1 MFNVQYS
8 IFKNP
13 DPMSTETTLKKF
25 DLPLVEKVL
34 TKVNNL
40 KEIGGIA
47 LPPDYSAENALRS
60 AWLIL
65 QDMKDKANLPVLQ
78 TSTPD
83 SIANSL
89 FNMVVQ
95 GLNPAKRQ
103 CSFIVYGNK
112 LTMQREYAGSIA
124 LARRYSSMKN
134 IYAGVIYKGDVFD
147 YAIDTTTGMK
157 HITSHAQRMEN
168 LDDAKII
175 GAYAVVTFDDGSVN
189 TEIMTMTQIQK
200 SWEQG
205 PTKGQSPAHKN
216 FPGEMAKKTVI
227 NRACK
232 LLIAASDDS
241 VLMEPG
247 EDGRIGRVKAD
258 IQAEA
263 NQGDLIEIPGDEPI
277 QIVVDVVDPPPSTT
291 PPKPGTRREWKNEP
305 SHNVTGPA
313 MQSSP
318 KEPGF

>member
-1 MFNVQYS
+1 M
-8 IFKNP
+8 
-13 DPMSTETTLKKF
+13 
-25 DLPLVEKVL
+25 VEKVL
-34 TKVNNL
+34 TKVNSL

-65 QDMKDKANLPVLQ
+65 QDLKDRSNLPVLKAC
-78 TSTPD
+78 TTD

-95 GLNPAKRQ
+95 GLNPSKRQ
-103 CSFIVYGNK
+103 CSFIVYGDK

-124 LARRYSSMKN
+124 LARRYSAMKN
-134 IYAGVIYKGDVFD
+134 IYAGVIYKGDVFE

-157 HITSHAQRMEN
+157 KITVHAQRMEN

-189 TEIMTMTQIQK
+189 TEIMTMAQIQK

-205 PTKGQSPAHKN
+205 PTKGKSPAHNN

-232 LLIAASDDS
+232 LLIASSDDS

-247 EDGRIGRVKAD
+247 EDGRMGRAKAE
-258 IQAEA
+258 IEAAA
-263 NQGDLIEIPGDEPI
+263 NQGSVIDIPEEEPV
-277 QIVVDVVDPPPSTT
+277 QTAVEVMDPSEPNPPA
-291 PPKPGTRREWKNEP
+291 KPENKREWKNE
-305 SHNVTGPA
+305 T
-313 MQSSP
+313 SP

>member
-1 MFNVQYS
+1 M
-8 IFKNP
+8 
-13 DPMSTETTLKKF
+13 DPSTTVKKF
-25 DLPLVEKVL
+25 EPPLVEKVL
-34 TKVNNL
+34 TKVNSL

-78 TSTPD
+78 SSTPD

-103 CSFIVYGNK
+103 CSFILYGNK
-112 LTMQREYAGSIA
+112 LTLQREYAGSIA

-134 IYAGVIYKGDVFD
+134 IYAGVIYKGDVFE

-157 HITSHAQRMEN
+157 KITSHAQRMEN

-175 GAYAVVTFDDGSVN
+175 GAYAVVTFNEGSVN
-189 TEIMTMTQIQK
+189 TEIMTMAQIQK

-205 PTKGQSPAHKN
+205 PTKGKSPAHLN

-247 EDGRIGRVKAD
+247 EDGRIGRVKAE
-258 IQAEA
+258 IEAGA
-263 NQGDLIEIPGDEPI
+263 NQGELIDIPEEEPVEATI
-277 QIVVDVVDPPPSTT
+277 EPLDPPSPATS
-291 PPKPGTRREWKNEP
+291 PKPESKREWKRE
-305 SHNVTGPA
+305 V
-313 MQSSP
+313 SP

>member
-1 MFNVQYS
+1 MPTENS
-8 IFKNP
+8 I
-13 DPMSTETTLKKF
+13 KKF
-25 DLPLVEKVL
+25 DQPMVEKVL
-34 TKVNNL
+34 TKVNSL

-78 TSTPD
+78 SSTPD

-95 GLNPAKRQ
+95 GLNPSKRQ
-103 CSFIVYGNK
+103 CSFILYGNK
-112 LTMQREYAGSIA
+112 LTLQREYAGSIA

-134 IYAGVIYKGDVFD
+134 IYAGVIYKGDVFE

-157 HITSHAQRMEN
+157 KITSHAQRMEN
-168 LDDAKII
+168 LDDSKII

-189 TEIMTMTQIQK
+189 TEIMTMAQIQK

-205 PTKGQSPAHKN
+205 PTKGKSPAHTN

-247 EDGRIGRVKAD
+247 EDGRIGRVKAE
-258 IQAEA
+258 IEAGA
-263 NQGDLIEIPGDEPI
+263 NQGDLIEIPEEEPVEATI
-277 QIVVDVVDPPPSTT
+277 EPLDPPSPATS
-291 PPKPGTRREWKNEP
+291 PKPESKREWKRE
-305 SHNVTGPA
+305 V
-313 MQSSP
+313 SP

>member
-1 MFNVQYS
+1 
-8 IFKNP
+8 
-13 DPMSTETTLKKF
+13 MSTETTVKKF
-25 DLPLVEKVL
+25 EPPLVEKVL
-34 TKVNNL
+34 TKVNSL

-78 TSTPD
+78 SSTPD

-95 GLNPAKRQ
+95 GLNPSKHQ

-134 IYAGVIYKGDVFD
+134 IYAGVIYKGDVFEF
-147 YAIDTTTGMK
+147 AIDTTTGMK
-157 HITSHAQRMEN
+157 KITSHAQRMEN

-189 TEIMTMTQIQK
+189 TEIMTMAQIQK

-205 PTKGQSPAHKN
+205 PTKGKSPAHTN

-247 EDGRIGRVKAD
+247 EDGRIGRVKAE
-258 IQAEA
+258 IEAEA
-263 NQGDLIEIPGDEPI
+263 NQGSVIDIPEEEPVEAIIETL
-277 QIVVDVVDPPPSTT
+277 DPPSPTT
-291 PPKPGTRREWKNEP
+291 LPKPDAKREWKKD
-305 SHNVTGPA
+305 T
-313 MQSSP
+313 SP

>member
-1 MFNVQYS
+1 
-8 IFKNP
+8 
-13 DPMSTETTLKKF
+13 MSTETTLKKF
-25 DLPLVEKVL
+25 EQPMVEKVL
-34 TKVNNL
+34 TKVNSL

-78 TSTPD
+78 SSTPD

-103 CSFIVYGNK
+103 CSFILYGNK
-112 LTMQREYAGSIA
+112 LTLQREYAGSIA
-124 LARRYSSMKN
+124 LARRYSTMKN
-134 IYAGVIYKGDVFD
+134 IYAGVIYKGDVFEF
-147 YAIDTTTGMK
+147 AIDTTTGMK
-157 HITSHAQRMEN
+157 KITSHTQRMEN
-168 LDDAKII
+168 LDDSKII

-189 TEIMTMTQIQK
+189 TEIMTMAQIQK

-205 PTKGQSPAHKN
+205 PTKGKSPAHTN

-247 EDGRIGRVKAD
+247 EDGRIGRVKAE
-258 IQAEA
+258 IEAGA
-263 NQGDLIEIPGDEPI
+263 NQGELIDIPEEEPAEATI
-277 QIVVDVVDPPPSTT
+277 EPLDPPSPATS
-291 PPKPGTRREWKNEP
+291 PKPESKREWKKE
-305 SHNVTGPA
+305 V
-313 MQSSP
+313 SP

>member
-1 MFNVQYS
+1 MT
-8 IFKNP
+8 P
-13 DPMSTETTLKKF
+13 ETTVKKF
-25 DLPLVEKVL
+25 EPPMVEKVL
-34 TKVNNL
+34 TKVNSL

-65 QDMKDKANLPVLQ
+65 QDMKDKANLPVLKTC
-78 TSTPD
+78 TSD
-83 SIANSL
+83 SIANAL

-95 GLNPAKRQ
+95 GLNPVKRQ
-103 CSFIVYGNK
+103 CSFIVYSDK

-134 IYAGVIYKGDVFD
+134 IYAGVIYKGDVFE

-157 HITSHAQRMEN
+157 KITAHAQRMEN
-168 LDDAKII
+168 LDDAKIM
-175 GAYAVVTFDDGSVN
+175 GAYAVVTFEDGGVN
-189 TEIMTMTQIQK
+189 TEIMTMAQIQK

-205 PTKGQSPAHKN
+205 PTKGKSPAHTN

-247 EDGRIGRVKAD
+247 EDGRIGRVKAE
-258 IQAEA
+258 IEAEA
-263 NQGDLIEIPGDEPI
+263 NQGSVIDIPDDEPV
-277 QIVVDVVDPPPSTT
+277 QIAEEVKEVSAPAPSKTEN
-291 PPKPGTRREWKNEP
+291 KRDLKNE
-305 SHNVTGPA
+305 A
-313 MQSSP
+313 SP

>member
-1 MFNVQYS
+1 
-8 IFKNP
+8 
-13 DPMSTETTLKKF
+13 
-25 DLPLVEKVL
+25 
-34 TKVNNL
+34 
-40 KEIGGIA
+40 
-47 LPPDYSAENALRS
+47 
-60 AWLIL
+60 
-65 QDMKDKANLPVLQ
+65 MKDKSNLPVLK
-78 TSTPD
+78 TCTPD
-83 SIANSL
+83 SLANAL

-103 CSFIVYGNK
+103 CSFIVYGDK

-134 IYAGVIYKGDVFD
+134 IYAGVIYKGDVFE

-157 HITSHAQRMEN
+157 KITAHAQRMEN

-175 GAYAVVTFDDGSVN
+175 GAYAVVTFDDGGVN
-189 TEIMTMTQIQK
+189 TEIMTMAQIQK

-232 LLIAASDDS
+232 LLIASSDDS

-247 EDGRIGRVKAD
+247 EDGRIGRAKAE
-258 IQAEA
+258 IEAGA
-263 NQGDLIEIPGDEPI
+263 NQGAIIDIPDDDPI
-277 QIVVDVVDPPPSTT
+277 QTAVDVVDTPSVTPPSN
-291 PPKPGTRREWKNEP
+291 PEKKREWQGEP
-305 SHNVTGPA
+305 SPNAPGPKV
-313 MQSSP
+313 QPSL
-318 KEPGF
+318 KVPGF

>member
-1 MFNVQYS
+1 LS
-8 IFKNP
+8 
-13 DPMSTETTLKKF
+13 
-25 DLPLVEKVL
+25 
-34 TKVNNL
+34 KVNSL
-40 KEIGGIA
+40 KEIGGVS

-65 QDMKDKANLPVLQ
+65 QDMKDKANLPVLKTC
-78 TSTPD
+78 TSD
-83 SIANSL
+83 SIANAL

-95 GLNPAKRQ
+95 GLNPVKRQ
-103 CSFIVYGNK
+103 CSFIVYSDK

-134 IYAGVIYKGDVFD
+134 IYAGVIYKGDVFE

-157 HITSHAQRMEN
+157 KITAHAQRMEN
-168 LDDAKII
+168 LDDAKIM
-175 GAYAVVTFDDGSVN
+175 GAYAVVTFEDGGVN
-189 TEIMTMTQIQK
+189 TEIMTMAQIQK

-205 PTKGQSPAHKN
+205 PTKGKSPAHTN

-247 EDGRIGRVKAD
+247 EDGRIGRVKAE
-258 IQAEA
+258 IEAEA
-263 NQGDLIEIPGDEPI
+263 NQGSVIDIPDDEPV
-277 QIVVDVVDPPPSTT
+277 QIAEEVKEVVAPTPSKTEN
-291 PPKPGTRREWKNEP
+291 KRDLKNE
-305 SHNVTGPA
+305 A
-313 MQSSP
+313 SP

>member
-1 MFNVQYS
+1 MT
-8 IFKNP
+8 
-13 DPMSTETTLKKF
+13 TETTVKKF
-25 DLPLVEKVL
+25 ELPMVEKVL
-34 TKVNNL
+34 TKVNSL

-65 QDMKDKANLPVLQ
+65 QDMKDKTNLAVLK

-83 SIANSL
+83 SIANAL

-95 GLNPAKRQ
+95 GLNPAKHQ
-103 CSFIVYGNK
+103 CSFIVYGDK

-124 LARRYSSMKN
+124 LARRYSAMKN
-134 IYAGVIYKGDVFD
+134 IYAGVIYKGDVFE

-157 HITSHAQRMEN
+157 KITVHAQRMEN

-175 GAYAVVTFDDGSVN
+175 GAYAVVTFDDGGVN
-189 TEIMTMTQIQK
+189 TEIMTMAQIQK

-205 PTKGQSPAHKN
+205 STKGQSPAHKN

-247 EDGRIGRVKAD
+247 EEGRIGRAKAEID
-258 IQAEA
+258 AVA
-263 NQGDLIEIPGDEPI
+263 NQGSVIDIPDDEPFQVAEEVKEVCI
-277 QIVVDVVDPPPSTT
+277 PIPD
-291 PPKPGTRREWKNEP
+291 KPENKREWKNE
-305 SHNVTGPA
+305 A
-313 MQSSP
+313 SP

>member
-1 MFNVQYS
+1 MAIENS
-8 IFKNP
+8 I
-13 DPMSTETTLKKF
+13 KKF
-25 DLPLVEKVL
+25 EPPMVEKVL
-34 TKVNNL
+34 TKVNSL

-65 QDMKDKANLPVLQ
+65 QDMKDKANLPVLK

-83 SIANSL
+83 SVANAL

-103 CSFIVYGNK
+103 CSFIVYGDK
-112 LTMQREYAGSIA
+112 LTLQREYAGSIA
-124 LARRYSSMKN
+124 LARRYSAMKN
-134 IYAGVIYKGDVFD
+134 IYAGVIYKGDVFE

-157 HITSHAQRMEN
+157 KITSHSQRMEN
-168 LDDAKII
+168 LDDSKIM
-175 GAYAVVTFDDGSVN
+175 GAYAVVTFEDSGVN
-189 TEIMTMTQIQK
+189 TEIMTMAQIQK

-247 EDGRIGRVKAD
+247 EDGRIGRAKAE
-258 IQAEA
+258 IEAGA
-263 NQGDLIEIPGDEPI
+263 NQGAIIDIPDDEPM
-277 QIVVDVVDPPPSTT
+277 QTAVDVVDPPAAT
-291 PPKPGTRREWKNEP
+291 PQSNPDKKREGQGEP
-305 SHNVTGPA
+305 SPNAPGPKG
-313 MQSSP
+313 QPSL
-318 KEPGF
+318 KVPGC

>member
-1 MFNVQYS
+1 
-8 IFKNP
+8 
-13 DPMSTETTLKKF
+13 
-25 DLPLVEKVL
+25 
-34 TKVNNL
+34 
-40 KEIGGIA
+40 
-47 LPPDYSAENALRS
+47 
-60 AWLIL
+60 
-65 QDMKDKANLPVLQ
+65 MKDKANLPVLQ
-78 TSTPD
+78 SSTPD

-112 LTMQREYAGSIA
+112 LTLQREYAGSIA

-134 IYAGVIYKGDVFD
+134 IYAGVIYKGDVFEF
-147 YAIDTTTGMK
+147 AIDTTTGMK
-157 HITSHAQRMEN
+157 KITSHAQRMEN

-189 TEIMTMTQIQK
+189 TEIMTMAQIQK

-205 PTKGQSPAHKN
+205 PNKGKSPAHTN

-247 EDGRIGRVKAD
+247 EDGRIGRVKAE
-258 IQAEA
+258 IEAEA
-263 NQGDLIEIPGDEPI
+263 NQGAVIDIPEDEPVEAI
-277 QIVVDVVDPPPSTT
+277 IETLDPPPPTT
-291 PPKPGTRREWKNEP
+291 PTKPDAKREWKKE
-305 SHNVTGPA
+305 T
-313 MQSSP
+313 SP

>member
-1 MFNVQYS
+1 
-8 IFKNP
+8 
-13 DPMSTETTLKKF
+13 MSTEPTTLKKF
-25 DLPLVEKVL
+25 EPPMVEKVL
-34 TKVNNL
+34 TKVNSL

-65 QDMKDKANLPVLQ
+65 QDMKDKANLPVLK

-83 SIANSL
+83 SVANSL

-103 CSFIVYGNK
+103 CSFIVYGDK
-112 LTMQREYAGSIA
+112 LTLQREYAGSIA
-124 LARRYSSMKN
+124 LARRYSAMKN
-134 IYAGVIYKGDVFD
+134 IYAGVIYKGDVFE

-157 HITSHAQRMEN
+157 KITSHAQRMEN

-175 GAYAVVTFDDGSVN
+175 GAYAVVTFDDGGVN
-189 TEIMTMTQIQK
+189 TEIMTMAQIQK

-247 EDGRIGRVKAD
+247 EDGRIGRAKAE
-258 IQAEA
+258 IEAGA
-263 NQGDLIEIPGDEPI
+263 NQGAIIDIPDDEPI
-277 QIVVDVVDPPPSTT
+277 QTAVDVVDPPAAPPPST
-291 PPKPGTRREWKNEP
+291 PEKKREGQGEP
-305 SHNVTGPA
+305 SPIAPGLKGHPSLKV
-313 MQSSP
+313 
-318 KEPGF
+318 PGF

>member
-1 MFNVQYS
+1 MS
-8 IFKNP
+8 IENSIKKIEP
-13 DPMSTETTLKKF
+13 PM
-25 DLPLVEKVL
+25 VEKVL
-34 TKVNNL
+34 TKVNSL
-40 KEIGGIA
+40 KEIGGIS

-65 QDMKDKANLPVLQ
+65 QDMKDKSNLPVLK
-78 TSTPD
+78 TCTPD
-83 SIANSL
+83 SLANAL

-103 CSFIVYGNK
+103 CSFIVYGDK

-134 IYAGVIYKGDVFD
+134 IYAGVIYKGDVFE
-147 YAIDTTTGMK
+147 YTIDTTTGMK
-157 HITSHAQRMEN
+157 KISAHAQRMEN
-168 LDDAKII
+168 LDDSKII
-175 GAYAVVTFDDGSVN
+175 GAYAVVTFEDGAVN
-189 TEIMTMTQIQK
+189 TEIMTMAQIQK

-232 LLIAASDDS
+232 LLIASSDDS

-247 EDGRIGRVKAD
+247 EDGRIGRAKAEID
-258 IQAEA
+258 AAA
-263 NQGDLIEIPGDEPI
+263 NQGSVIDIPDTESI
-277 QIVVDVVDPPPSTT
+277 QVVEDVKELTEQAPA
-291 PPKPGTRREWKNEP
+291 KPEHKREWKNE
-305 SHNVTGPA
+305 A
-313 MQSSP
+313 SP

>member
-1 MFNVQYS
+1 M
-8 IFKNP
+8 
-13 DPMSTETTLKKF
+13 
-25 DLPLVEKVL
+25 VEKVL
-34 TKVNNL
+34 TKVNSL

-65 QDMKDKANLPVLQ
+65 QDMKDKANLPVLK

-83 SIANSL
+83 SVANAL

-103 CSFIVYGNK
+103 CSFIVYGDK
-112 LTMQREYAGSIA
+112 LTLQREYAGSIA
-124 LARRYSSMKN
+124 LARRYSAMKN
-134 IYAGVIYKGDVFD
+134 IYAGVIYKGDVFE

-157 HITSHAQRMEN
+157 KIIAHAQRMEN
-168 LDDAKII
+168 LDDSKIM

-189 TEIMTMTQIQK
+189 TEIMTMAQIQK

-247 EDGRIGRVKAD
+247 EDGRIGRAKAE
-258 IQAEA
+258 IEAVA
-263 NQGDLIEIPGDEPI
+263 NQGAIIDIPEDDPI
-277 QIVVDVVDPPPSTT
+277 QTAVDVVDPPAAPPPST
-291 PPKPGTRREWKNEP
+291 PEKKRERQGEP
-305 SHNVTGPA
+305 SPNAPGPKV
-313 MQSSP
+313 QPSL
-318 KEPGF
+318 KVPGF

>member
-1 MFNVQYS
+1 MPTENS
-8 IFKNP
+8 I
-13 DPMSTETTLKKF
+13 KKF
-25 DLPLVEKVL
+25 EPPLVEKVL
-34 TKVNNL
+34 TKVNSL

-47 LPPDYSAENALRS
+47 LPPDFSAENALRS

-78 TSTPD
+78 SSTPD

-112 LTMQREYAGSIA
+112 LTLQREYAGSIA
-124 LARRYSSMKN
+124 LARRYSAMKN
-134 IYAGVIYKGDVFD
+134 IYACVIYKGDVFE

-157 HITSHAQRMEN
+157 QITSHAQRMEN

-189 TEIMTMTQIQK
+189 TEIMTMAQIQK

-247 EDGRIGRVKAD
+247 EDGRIGRVKAE
-258 IQAEA
+258 IEAGA
-263 NQGDLIEIPGDEPI
+263 NQGDLIEIPEDEPVEAI
-277 QIVVDVVDPPPSTT
+277 IETLDPPSTAT
-291 PPKPGTRREWKNEP
+291 SPKPESKREWKKE
-305 SHNVTGPA
+305 V
-313 MQSSP
+313 SP

>member
-1 MFNVQYS
+1 
-8 IFKNP
+8 
-13 DPMSTETTLKKF
+13 MSTETTIKKF
-25 DLPLVEKVL
+25 EPPMVEKVL
-34 TKVNNL
+34 TKVNSL

-47 LPPDYSAENALRS
+47 LPPDYSAEHALRS

-65 QDMKDKANLPVLQ
+65 QDMKDRANLPVLK

-103 CSFIVYGNK
+103 CSFILYGDK

-124 LARRYSSMKN
+124 LARRYSAMKN
-134 IYAGVIYKGDVFD
+134 IYAGVIYKGDVFE

-157 HITSHAQRMEN
+157 KITVHAQRMEN

-189 TEIMTMTQIQK
+189 TEIMTMAQIQK

-205 PTKGQSPAHKN
+205 PTKGKSPAHTN

-232 LLIAASDDS
+232 LLIASSDDS

-247 EDGRIGRVKAD
+247 EDGRMGRAKAE
-258 IQAEA
+258 IESVA
-263 NQGDLIEIPGDEPI
+263 NQGSVIDIPEEEPI
-277 QIVVDVVDPPPSTT
+277 QVAEEVTEVSAPAPA
-291 PPKPGTRREWKNEP
+291 KPENKREWKNEP
-305 SHNVTGPA
+305 SPIVPGPA
-313 MQSSP
+313 LQPSP

>member
-1 MFNVQYS
+1 MT
-8 IFKNP
+8 P
-13 DPMSTETTLKKF
+13 ETTIKRF
-25 DLPLVEKVL
+25 EPPMVEKVL
-34 TKVNNL
+34 TKVNSL

-65 QDMKDKANLPVLQ
+65 QDMKDRANLPVLK

-103 CSFIVYGNK
+103 CSFILYGDK

-124 LARRYSSMKN
+124 LARRYSAMKN
-134 IYAGVIYKGDVFD
+134 IYAGVIYKGDVFE

-157 HITSHAQRMEN
+157 KITVHAQRMEN
-168 LDDAKII
+168 LDDAKIM

-189 TEIMTMTQIQK
+189 TEIMTMAQIQK

-205 PTKGQSPAHKN
+205 PTKGKSPAHSN

-232 LLIAASDDS
+232 LLIASSDDS

-247 EDGRIGRVKAD
+247 EDGRMGRAKAEIEAAANQGSVID
-258 IQAEA
+258 IPDDEPVQTAVEVIDPAEA
-263 NQGDLIEIPGDEPI
+263 N
-277 QIVVDVVDPPPSTT
+277 PPA
-291 PPKPGTRREWKNEP
+291 KPENKREWKNE
-305 SHNVTGPA
+305 T
-313 MQSSP
+313 SP

>member
-1 MFNVQYS
+1 
-8 IFKNP
+8 
-13 DPMSTETTLKKF
+13 
-25 DLPLVEKVL
+25 
-34 TKVNNL
+34 
-40 KEIGGIA
+40 
-47 LPPDYSAENALRS
+47 AENALRS

-78 TSTPD
+78 SSTPD

-124 LARRYSSMKN
+124 LARRYSAMKN
-134 IYAGVIYKGDVFD
+134 IYAGIIYKGDVFE

-157 HITSHAQRMEN
+157 RITSHAQRMEN

-189 TEIMTMTQIQK
+189 TEIMTMAQVQK

-247 EDGRIGRVKAD
+247 EDGRMGRVKAE
-258 IQAEA
+258 IEAEA
-263 NQGDLIEIPGDEPI
+263 NQGAVIDIPEDEPVEAIIEIL
-277 QIVVDVVDPPPSTT
+277 DPPASTT
-291 PPKPGTRREWKNEP
+291 PSKPDPKRDWKKEN
-305 SHNVTGPA
+305 
-313 MQSSP
+313 SP

>member
-1 MFNVQYS
+1 MT
-8 IFKNP
+8 P
-13 DPMSTETTLKKF
+13 ETTIKKF
-25 DLPLVEKVL
+25 EPPMVEKVL
-34 TKVNNL
+34 TKVNSL

-65 QDMKDKANLPVLQ
+65 QDMKDRANLPVLK

-103 CSFIVYGNK
+103 CSFILYGDK

-124 LARRYSSMKN
+124 LARRYSAMKN
-134 IYAGVIYKGDVFD
+134 IYAGVIYKGDVFE

-157 HITSHAQRMEN
+157 KITVHAQRMEN

-189 TEIMTMTQIQK
+189 TEIMTMAQIQK

-205 PTKGQSPAHKN
+205 PTKGKSPAHNN

-232 LLIAASDDS
+232 LLIASSDDS

-247 EDGRIGRVKAD
+247 EDGRMGRAKAE
-258 IQAEA
+258 IEAAA
-263 NQGDLIEIPGDEPI
+263 NQGSVIDIPEEEPV
-277 QIVVDVVDPPPSTT
+277 QTAVEVMDPSEPNPPA
-291 PPKPGTRREWKNEP
+291 KPENKREWKNE
-305 SHNVTGPA
+305 T
-313 MQSSP
+313 SP

>member
-1 MFNVQYS
+1 MT
-8 IFKNP
+8 P
-13 DPMSTETTLKKF
+13 ETTVKKF
-25 DLPLVEKVL
+25 EPPMVEKVL
-34 TKVNNL
+34 TKVNSL

-65 QDMKDKANLPVLQ
+65 QDMKDKANLPVLKTC
-78 TSTPD
+78 TSD
-83 SIANSL
+83 SIANAL

-95 GLNPAKRQ
+95 GLNPVKRQ
-103 CSFIVYGNK
+103 CSFIVYSDK

-134 IYAGVIYKGDVFD
+134 IYAGVIYKGDVFE

-157 HITSHAQRMEN
+157 KITAHAQRMEN
-168 LDDAKII
+168 LDDAKIM
-175 GAYAVVTFDDGSVN
+175 GAYAVVTFEDGGVN
-189 TEIMTMTQIQK
+189 TEIMTMAQIQK

-205 PTKGQSPAHKN
+205 PTKGKSPAHTN

-247 EDGRIGRVKAD
+247 EDGRISRVKAE
-258 IQAEA
+258 IEAGA
-263 NQGDLIEIPGDEPI
+263 NQGNVIDIPDDEPLQVAVEVI
-277 QIVVDVVDPPPSTT
+277 DSPQTTT
-291 PPKPGTRREWKNEP
+291 PAKPENKREWKNEASP
-305 SHNVTGPA
+305 NVSFPA
-313 MQSSP
+313 THPSP
-318 KEPGF
+318 KDPGF

>member
-1 MFNVQYS
+1 M
-8 IFKNP
+8 
-13 DPMSTETTLKKF
+13 
-25 DLPLVEKVL
+25 VEKVL
-34 TKVNNL
+34 TKVNSL

-65 QDMKDKANLPVLQ
+65 QEMKDKANLPVLQ
-78 TSTPD
+78 SSTPD

-95 GLNPAKRQ
+95 GLNPAKHQ
-103 CSFIVYGNK
+103 CSFILYGNK
-112 LTMQREYAGSIA
+112 LTLQREYAGSIA

-134 IYAGVIYKGDVFD
+134 IYAGVIYKGDVFEF
-147 YAIDTTTGMK
+147 AIDTTTGMK
-157 HITSHAQRMEN
+157 KITSHAQRMEN
-168 LDDAKII
+168 LDDSKII

-189 TEIMTMTQIQK
+189 TEIMTMAQIQK

-247 EDGRIGRVKAD
+247 EDGRIGRVKAE
-258 IQAEA
+258 IEAGA
-263 NQGDLIEIPGDEPI
+263 NQGALIDIPEDEPVEAI
-277 QIVVDVVDPPPSTT
+277 IDTTDPPPPAT
-291 PPKPGTRREWKNEP
+291 PLKPEAKREWKKE
-305 SHNVTGPA
+305 V
-313 MQSSP
+313 SP

>member
-1 MFNVQYS
+1 
-8 IFKNP
+8 
-13 DPMSTETTLKKF
+13 MSTETTVKKF
-25 DLPLVEKVL
+25 EPPMVEKVL
-34 TKVNNL
+34 TKVNSL

-65 QDMKDKANLPVLQ
+65 QDMKDRANLPVLK

-103 CSFIVYGNK
+103 CSFILYGDK

-124 LARRYSSMKN
+124 LARRYSAMKN
-134 IYAGVIYKGDVFD
+134 IYAGVIYKGDVFE

-157 HITSHAQRMEN
+157 KITVHAQRMEN
-168 LDDAKII
+168 LDDAKIM

-189 TEIMTMTQIQK
+189 TEIMTMAQIQK

-205 PTKGQSPAHKN
+205 PTKGKSPAHSN

-232 LLIAASDDS
+232 LLIASSDDS

-247 EDGRIGRVKAD
+247 EDGRMGRAKAEIEAAANQGSVID
-258 IQAEA
+258 IPDDEPVQTAVEVIDPAEA
-263 NQGDLIEIPGDEPI
+263 N
-277 QIVVDVVDPPPSTT
+277 PPA
-291 PPKPGTRREWKNEP
+291 KPENKREWKNE
-305 SHNVTGPA
+305 T
-313 MQSSP
+313 SP

>member
-1 MFNVQYS
+1 MAIENS
-8 IFKNP
+8 I
-13 DPMSTETTLKKF
+13 KKF
-25 DLPLVEKVL
+25 EPPMVEKVL
-34 TKVNNL
+34 TKVNSL

-65 QDMKDKANLPVLQ
+65 QDMKDKANLPVLK

-83 SIANSL
+83 SVANAL

-103 CSFIVYGNK
+103 CSFIVYGDK
-112 LTMQREYAGSIA
+112 LTLQREYAGSIA
-124 LARRYSSMKN
+124 LARRYSAMKN
-134 IYAGVIYKGDVFD
+134 IYAGVIYKGDVFE

-157 HITSHAQRMEN
+157 KITAHAQRMEN
-168 LDDAKII
+168 LDDSKIM
-175 GAYAVVTFDDGSVN
+175 GAYAVVTFDDGNVN
-189 TEIMTMTQIQK
+189 TEIMTMAQVQI

-205 PTKGQSPAHKN
+205 STKGQSPAHKN

-247 EDGRIGRVKAD
+247 EDGRIGRAKAE
-258 IQAEA
+258 IEAVA
-263 NQGDLIEIPGDEPI
+263 NQGAIIDIPDDEPI
-277 QIVVDVVDPPPSTT
+277 QTAVDVVDPPTAT
-291 PPKPGTRREWKNEP
+291 PPSIPEKNREWQGEP
-305 SHNVTGPA
+305 SPIAPGLKGQPSLKV
-313 MQSSP
+313 
-318 KEPGF
+318 PGF

>member
-1 MFNVQYS
+1 
-8 IFKNP
+8 
-13 DPMSTETTLKKF
+13 MSPETTVKKF
-25 DLPLVEKVL
+25 EPPMVEKVL
-34 TKVNNL
+34 TTVNSL

-65 QDMKDKANLPVLQ
+65 QDMKDRANLPVLK

-103 CSFIVYGNK
+103 CSFILYGDK

-124 LARRYSSMKN
+124 LARRYSAMKN
-134 IYAGVIYKGDVFD
+134 IYAGVIYKGDVFE

-157 HITSHAQRMEN
+157 KITVHAQRMEN
-168 LDDAKII
+168 LDDAKIM

-189 TEIMTMTQIQK
+189 TEIMTMAQIQK

-205 PTKGQSPAHKN
+205 PTKGKSPAHSN

-232 LLIAASDDS
+232 LLIASSDDS

-247 EDGRIGRVKAD
+247 EDGRMGRAKAEIEAAANQGSVID
-258 IQAEA
+258 IPDDEPVQTAVEVIDPAEA
-263 NQGDLIEIPGDEPI
+263 N
-277 QIVVDVVDPPPSTT
+277 PPA
-291 PPKPGTRREWKNEP
+291 KPENKREWKNE
-305 SHNVTGPA
+305 T
-313 MQSSP
+313 SP

>member
-1 MFNVQYS
+1 MQ
-8 IFKNP
+8 
-13 DPMSTETTLKKF
+13 TETTLRKF
-25 DLPLVEKVL
+25 EQPLVEKVL
-34 TKVNNL
+34 TKVNSL

-78 TSTPD
+78 SSTPD

-112 LTMQREYAGSIA
+112 LTLQREYAGSIA

-134 IYAGVIYKGDVFD
+134 IYAGVIYKGDVFEF
-147 YAIDTTTGMK
+147 AIDTTTGMK
-157 HITSHAQRMEN
+157 KITSHAQRMEN

-189 TEIMTMTQIQK
+189 TEIMTMAQIQK

-205 PTKGQSPAHKN
+205 PNKGKSPAHTN

-247 EDGRIGRVKAD
+247 EDGRIGRVKAE
-258 IQAEA
+258 IEAEA
-263 NQGDLIEIPGDEPI
+263 NQGAVIDIPEDEPVEAI
-277 QIVVDVVDPPPSTT
+277 IETLDPPPPTT
-291 PPKPGTRREWKNEP
+291 PTKPDAKREWKKE
-305 SHNVTGPA
+305 T
-313 MQSSP
+313 SP

>member
-1 MFNVQYS
+1 M
-8 IFKNP
+8 
-13 DPMSTETTLKKF
+13 
-25 DLPLVEKVL
+25 VEKVL
-34 TKVNNL
+34 TKVNSL

-65 QDMKDKANLPVLQ
+65 QDMKDKTNLAVLK

-83 SIANSL
+83 SIANAL

-95 GLNPAKRQ
+95 GLNPAKHQ
-103 CSFIVYGNK
+103 CSFIVYGDK

-124 LARRYSSMKN
+124 LARRYSAMKN
-134 IYAGVIYKGDVFD
+134 IYAGVIYKGDVFE

-157 HITSHAQRMEN
+157 KITVHAQRMEN

-175 GAYAVVTFDDGSVN
+175 GAYAVVTFDDGGVN
-189 TEIMTMTQIQK
+189 TEIMTMAQIQK

-205 PTKGQSPAHKN
+205 STKGQSPAHKN

-247 EDGRIGRVKAD
+247 EEGRIGRAKAEID
-258 IQAEA
+258 AVA
-263 NQGDLIEIPGDEPI
+263 NQGSVIDIPDDEPFQVAEEVKEVCI
-277 QIVVDVVDPPPSTT
+277 PIPD
-291 PPKPGTRREWKNEP
+291 KPENKREWKNE
-305 SHNVTGPA
+305 A
-313 MQSSP
+313 SP

>member
-1 MFNVQYS
+1 
-8 IFKNP
+8 
-13 DPMSTETTLKKF
+13 MSPETTVKKF
-25 DLPLVEKVL
+25 EPPMVEKVL
-34 TKVNNL
+34 TKVNSL

-65 QDMKDKANLPVLQ
+65 QDMKDRANLPVLK

-103 CSFIVYGNK
+103 CSFILYGDK

-124 LARRYSSMKN
+124 LARRYSAMKN
-134 IYAGVIYKGDVFD
+134 IYAGVIYKGDVFE

-157 HITSHAQRMEN
+157 KITVHAQRMEN
-168 LDDAKII
+168 LDDAKIM

-189 TEIMTMTQIQK
+189 TEIMTMAQIQK

-205 PTKGQSPAHKN
+205 PTKGKSPAHSN

-232 LLIAASDDS
+232 LLIASSDDS

-247 EDGRIGRVKAD
+247 EDGRMGRAKAEIEAAANQGSVID
-258 IQAEA
+258 IPDDEPVQTAVEVIDPAEA
-263 NQGDLIEIPGDEPI
+263 N
-277 QIVVDVVDPPPSTT
+277 PPA
-291 PPKPGTRREWKNEP
+291 KPENKREWKNE
-305 SHNVTGPA
+305 T
-313 MQSSP
+313 SP

>member
-1 MFNVQYS
+1 
-8 IFKNP
+8 
-13 DPMSTETTLKKF
+13 MSTETLVKKT
-25 DLPLVEKVL
+25 DPPIHERVL
-34 TKVNNL
+34 TKVNSL

-65 QDMKDKANLPVLQ
+65 QDMKDKANLPVLKTC
-78 TSTPD
+78 TSD
-83 SIANSL
+83 SIANAL

-95 GLNPAKRQ
+95 GLNPVKRQ
-103 CSFIVYGNK
+103 CSFIVYSDK

-134 IYAGVIYKGDVFD
+134 IYAGVIYKGDVFE

-157 HITSHAQRMEN
+157 KITAHAQRMEN
-168 LDDAKII
+168 LDDAKIM
-175 GAYAVVTFDDGSVN
+175 GAYAVVTFEDGGVN
-189 TEIMTMTQIQK
+189 TEIMTMAQIQK

-205 PTKGQSPAHKN
+205 PTKGKSPAHTN

-247 EDGRIGRVKAD
+247 EDGRIGRVKAE
-258 IQAEA
+258 IEAEA
-263 NQGDLIEIPGDEPI
+263 NQGSVIDIPDDEPV
-277 QIVVDVVDPPPSTT
+277 QIAEEVKEVVAPTPSKTEN
-291 PPKPGTRREWKNEP
+291 KRDLKNE
-305 SHNVTGPA
+305 A
-313 MQSSP
+313 SP